1 MKSKFWL
8 YLPDWTVPINVPL
21 VSNLNN
27 ILNLAGLLGEALQ
40 DANKYGWQV
49 GDRPKHDWGQMVQ
62 AIQDYIGG
70 LNWGYKVELRD
81 KSVKYI
87 NAYGY
92 IQDKNTIKTT
102 NKRGKEE
109 IITAD
114 KILVATGERPRYPSI
129 PGVEHCIRAG

>member
-1 MKSKFWL
+1 M
-8 YLPDWTVPINVPL
+8 
-21 VSNLNN
+21 LNCSAVLQSLS
-27 ILNLAGLLGEALQ
+27 LNLKIIAGLLGEAIE
-40 DANKYGWQV
+40 DAKKYGWQV
-49 GDRPKHDWGQMVQ
+49 EKPKHDWNAMVQ

-102 NKRGKEE
+102 NKRGKVSLPFLAKFF
-109 IITAD
+109 ID
-114 KILVATGERPRYPSI
+114 DFSGK
-129 PGVEHCIRAG
+129 

>member
-1 MKSKFWL
+1 
-8 YLPDWTVPINVPL
+8 
-21 VSNLNN
+21 
-27 ILNLAGLLGEALQ
+27 
-40 DANKYGWQV
+40 
-49 GDRPKHDWGQMVQ
+49 MVQ

-129 PGVEHCIRAG
+129 PGAEHCIRAG